1 MTSEHQQGISEAEL
15 LHAWLSSRDVPCP
28 VCGYSLRS
36 IESPTCP
43 ECGAQL
49 DVRVGSTDL
58 RIGLW
63 LACVISQSLALG
75 FVGLFTILVIVPA
88 YFGGLPFSI
97 WVHGVLVAITTVMTV
112 GYMLALWHL
121 LRRRKKFWS
130 KPRQA
135 QKVSV
140 VLYVL
145 AGSAPVTIP
154 IAIWFVGL
162 LF

>member
-1 MTSEHQQGISEAEL
+1 MTSEHRISEAEL

-36 IESPTCP
+36 IESMTCP

-63 LACVISQSLALG
+63 LACVISQALAMG
-75 FVGLFTILVIVPA
+75 FVGLWAILVTIPVLFAGQLIVLIVP
-88 YFGGLPFSI
+88 
-97 WVHGVLVAITTVMTV
+97 VMIV
-112 GYMLALWHL
+112 GYMVALWRL
-121 LRRRKKFWS
+121 IRRRKKFWS
-130 KPRQA
+130 KSRQA

-140 VLYVL
+140 VLYIL

-154 IAIWFVGL
+154 VAIWFVGL

>member
-1 MTSEHQQGISEAEL
+1 MTSEHRISEAEL

-36 IESPTCP
+36 IESATCP

-63 LACVISQSLALG
+63 LACVISQALAMG
-75 FVGLFTILVIVPA
+75 FIGLFTILVIVPVLA
-88 YFGGLPFSI
+88 AGLGLGISLPI
-97 WVHGVLVAITTVMTV
+97 VAISTIMTV
-112 GYMLALWHL
+112 GYMLV
-121 LRRRKKFWS
+121 LRRLVRNRKKFWS

-140 VLYVL
+140 VLYIL
-145 AGSAPVTIP
+145 AGSVPVTIP
-154 IAIWFVGL
+154 VAIGL
-162 LF
+162 VAWLFF

>member
-1 MTSEHQQGISEAEL
+1 MTSERQQGVSEAEL

-36 IESPTCP
+36 IESATCP

-63 LACVISQSLALG
+63 LVGVISLTLALG
-75 FVGLFTILVIVPA
+75 FVGLFTILYSVPA
-88 YFGGLPFSI
+88 VVTGRWPI
-97 WVHGVLVAITTVMTV
+97 HPVIAAIPTVMGV
-112 GYMLALWHL
+112 GYMLLLWRL
-121 LRRRKKFWS
+121 IRRRKKFWS
-130 KPRQA
+130 KPRKA
-135 QKVSV
+135 QKVNAV
-140 VLYVL
+140 FYIL

-154 IAIWFVGL
+154 VAIRFVGL

>member
-36 IESPTCP
+36 IESATCP

-63 LACVISQSLALG
+63 LVGVISLTLALG
-75 FVGLFTILVIVPA
+75 FVGLLTILVVVP
-88 YFGGLPFSI
+88 
-97 WVHGVLVAITTVMTV
+97 VLVAGLGLAIGLPIVAIITVMTV
-112 GYMLALWHL
+112 GYMLALWRL
-121 LRRRKKFWS
+121 IRRRKKFWS
-130 KPRQA
+130 KPRKA

-140 VLYVL
+140 VLYIL
-145 AGSAPVTIP
+145 AASVPVILPLAT
-154 IAIWFVGL
+154 WFVAL
-162 LF
+162 SL

>member
-36 IESPTCP
+36 IESATCP

-63 LACVISQSLALG
+63 LACVISQALAMG
-75 FVGLFTILVIVPA
+75 CVGLWAILVTIPALFAGQLILLIVPA
-88 YFGGLPFSI
+88 
-97 WVHGVLVAITTVMTV
+97 MTV
-112 GYMLALWHL
+112 GYMVALWRL
-121 LRRRKKFWS
+121 IRRRKKFWS
-130 KPRQA
+130 KPRRA

-140 VLYVL
+140 VLYML

-154 IAIWFVGL
+154 VALLFVFWSVGL
-162 LF
+162 FRF